1 MDDTGWIPAIPLEQL
16 RDGKGAHADVGGEDV
31 LLVRVGDQVFA
42 LSNRCTHQG
51 APLHKGP
58 VRTGSPQTVI
68 CPLHGST
75 FQLADGRVMRGPAT
89 APLPTYEARVNGDTV
104 EVRPAEMP

>member
-1 MDDTGWIPAIPLEQL
+1 MDETGWTPAIPFELL

-31 LLVRVGDQVFA
+31 LLVRVGEQVFA

-58 VRTGSPQTVI
+58 VRTGSPQTVT

-89 APLPTYEARVNGDTV
+89 TPLPAFDVRLSEGVV
-104 EVRPAEMP
+104 EVRRRGD